1 MQEALQNNT
10 GTNDNTVDKPESER
24 QKALQVDAINGSEGN
39 EAAEIEQVSPLQAL
53 ADKRQRPVLCIVGN
67 MDEDSLYEVR
77 RLAPQLK
84 ESDTLSVLLDSPG
97 GYIEHAYRIVL
108 ALREYVQDIE
118 VLVPRWAKSAA
129 TFFCLAANTIHMGRY
144 GELGPLDPQRLNLR
158 GSAIPVSALE
168 SFQALS
174 QLLKYS
180 LDSLDAIVQRLL
192 MNAPMDIPYAIEHA
206 QPLFAAVLSPLYSQ
220 VDPHE
225 LGEAGRS
232 LAISEEYAVRVM
244 ERWGYAEIM
253 ADTRWQIARRLTWDY
268 PTHGFVIDLTEAQQ
282 VGLNAHRLDDESDE
296 LCQNLLV
303 ICQTIIKQSKPKISH
318 FVHIEFPNTP
328 DNQTYGGE
336 NDVEPKGEETA
347 ERNPAGQQNSS

>member
-10 GTNDNTVDKPESER
+10 GTNDNTVDKPESEM

-144 GELGPLDPQRLNLR
+144 GELGPLDPQMRDR
-158 GSAIPVSALE
+158 TGSARRISALE
-168 SFQALS
+168 SFQALE
-174 QLLKYS
+174 QLLAYS
-180 LDSLDAIVQRLL
+180 LNSLDGIIYLL
-192 MNAPMDIPYAIEHA
+192 LSRTHMDIPPAIEHA
-206 QPLFAAVLSPLYSQ
+206 QPLFAAIVSPLYSQ
-220 VDPHE
+220 VDPHK
-225 LGEAGRS
+225 LGESGRYLS
-232 LAISEEYAVRVM
+232 NSEEYAVRAM
-244 ERWGYAEIM
+244 KRWGYAE
-253 ADTRWQIARRLTWDY
+253 TEESERRTIAWRLTWDY
-268 PTHGFVIDLTEAQQ
+268 PTHGFVIDLKEAQDI
-282 VGLNAHRLDDESDE
+282 GLNAQRLDDESDMM
-296 LCQNLLV
+296 CWKILLNRD
-303 ICQTIIKQSKPKISH
+303 PIS
-318 FVHIEFPNTP
+318 IEFPHTQINHI
-328 DNQTYGGE
+328 QGGE
-336 NDVEPKGEETA
+336 KTPDVEPT
-347 ERNPAGQQNSS
+347 